1 MPLFHAQSSTKLGLQ
16 LQLAWHKRRG
26 IGGIHPNKSA
36 FLPRIPAIAS
46 DHDMVVQCI
55 VLRGPMT
62 DFAAVSVHLKLAAAA
77 SSSTSTSS
85 IARSFSTTQPHKLSD
100 QIFLARTKCACVALQ
115 TECHGRMQRTLG
127 GLGDVS
133 VLDGH
138 GYSRV
143 VATSKRFGSLWHRSI
158 RTKQPRGDTLIAE
171 HLICLMTMTDG
182 KKKRI
187 NG

>member
-1 MPLFHAQSSTKLGLQ
+1 MSVSSEWEYENYEGVRRFAWCCQNQKRNSCHSSMRKLNQVAVGLLPLIAIAIGLAQT
-16 LQLAWHKRRG
+16 AWHRR
-26 IGGIHPNKSA
+26 HSADPNKSA

-77 SSSTSTSS
+77 
-85 IARSFSTTQPHKLSD
+85 AAAALLVHFRPHNHTKLSD

-143 VATSKRFGSLWHRSI
+143 VATSK
-158 RTKQPRGDTLIAE
+158 
-171 HLICLMTMTDG
+171 
-182 KKKRI
+182 
-187 NG
+187 